1 MLFDDG
7 DIDAR
12 AREEQAEPWAAIC
25 PDCCDIDAR
34 AREEQAQHEARRAGP
49 DDDAIGLDKYLMT
62 SLKRVSPFPA

>member
-7 DIDAR
+7 
-12 AREEQAEPWAAIC
+12 
-25 PDCCDIDAR
+25 DIDAR